1 MIAQKGFLSF
11 RGSDIVLKVFAFLLL
26 VAAGLAF
33 KVFITSQSIQEIQ
46 LAKGSKIHLIFKA
59 SSVKTY

>member
-1 MIAQKGFLSF
+1 ME
-11 RGSDIVLKVFAFLLL
+11 DIIHTGPLIQLEIN
-26 VAAGLAF
+26 AGLAF
-33 KVFITSQSIQEIQ
+33 KVFITSQSLQEMQ